1 MVLKECLAYQVCLEC
16 PECQNRKD
24 HRERK
29 EEREKLV
36 IRDRQERWE
45 GKGSRGGVLGSK

>member
-1 MVLKECLAYQVCLEC
+1 MVLKECLA
-16 PECQNRKD
+16 CQDRKD